1 MEPVTT
7 VADPCPL
14 TALSALPAL
23 PLYPRAAHT
32 TLLLGAVPGGPGVPG
47 LHDPQ
52 SGHSAMAEG
61 WLLPPPDCMPGLLL
75 STSRALLGHFLK
87 KPAAPASLPRVG
99 L

>member
-1 MEPVTT
+1 M
-7 VADPCPL
+7 
-14 TALSALPAL
+14 
-23 PLYPRAAHT
+23 
-32 TLLLGAVPGGPGVPG
+32 PG

>member
-32 TLLLGAVPGGPGVPG
+32 MLLLGAGPRRAR
-47 LHDPQ
+47 
-52 SGHSAMAEG
+52 SAG
-61 WLLPPPDCMPGLLL
+61 
-75 STSRALLGHFLK
+75 
-87 KPAAPASLPRVG
+87 PA
-99 L
+99 